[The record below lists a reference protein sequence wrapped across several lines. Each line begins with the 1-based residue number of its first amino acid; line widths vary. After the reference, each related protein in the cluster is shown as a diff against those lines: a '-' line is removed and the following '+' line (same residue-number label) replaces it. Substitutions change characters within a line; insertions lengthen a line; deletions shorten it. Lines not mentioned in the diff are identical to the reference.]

1 MKINSI
7 ILAWG
12 SGTRLWPISRKFY
25 PKQFIK
31 LDELWWT
38 SLFQKTLK
46 RATLISKIEDI
57 LIATNIDYKFHCI
70 TQASEIWIKIKEC
83 QILIEPMA
91 KNTLGAITFAMKN
104 IENDSLGLI
113 MPSDQVIE
121 NEKKFVKAI
130 EESKNIA
137 SKSLITFWIKP
148 FCPHTGYG
156 YINPETTEN
165 IPYKVKEF
173 KEKPDRTQASI
184 FIDNWYLWNSGIF
197 LFWKEIYF
205 EELKKHSKAI
215 YDIFKRTDDWLYI
228 PQYGYEWGEKWE
240 DKKPNSK
247 LLFEKE
253 KYINEIFN
261 ALPDLSIDYGL
272 LEKSDNIYV
281 TPLDTYW
288 NDLWSFDSIDEY
300 LKANDRENNNL
311 LEVDSKNNF
320 LISEVKNKKV
330 AVIWLDDCIIVDTK
344 DALLISR
351 KWESQ
356 KIKDVVN
363 ILKEKEEDKQLVN
376 FGQTVYRPWWSY
388 TIIDEWTWFKTKR
401 ITVLNNKKLSL
412 QMHYH
417 RSEHWVVVDG
427 TAVVTV
433 WEEEKIVRKWESVF
447 IPSGFK
453 HRLEN
458 KWKTELHIIE
468 SQIWDYLEEDD
479 IVRFDDDF
487 GRK

>member
-1 MKINSI
+1 MKIYSI
-7 ILAWG
+7 ILAGG

-31 LDELWWT
+31 LNELWWV
-38 SLFQKTLK
+38 SLFQNTLK
-46 RATLISKIEDI
+46 RANLISKSEDI
-57 LIATNIDYKFHCI
+57 LIATNTLYKYHCI

-91 KNTLGAITFAMKN
+91 KNTLGAISFAMKN
-104 IENDSLGLI
+104 IEDDSLWLI

-121 NEKKFVKAI
+121 NEEEFLNSIKKSS
-130 EESKNIA
+130 EIA
-137 SKSLITFWIKP
+137 KKSLVTFWIKP

-156 YINPETTEN
+156 YINPIISKDTS
-165 IPYKVKEF
+165 YKVKEF
-173 KEKPDRTQASI
+173 KEKPNKTDALK
-184 FIDNWYLWNSGIF
+184 FIENWYLWNSGIF

-205 EELKKHSKAI
+205 NELKKHSKAI
-215 YDIFKRTDDWLYI
+215 FDIFERDKEEFYSPSYW
-228 PQYGYEWGEKWE
+228 YENKIW
-240 DKKPNSK
+240 NSK

-253 KYINEIFN
+253 KYINEVFN

-288 NDLWSFDSIDEY
+288 NDLWSFDSIDDY
-300 LKANDRENNNL
+300 LKEKKCVNSNL
-311 LEVDSKNNF
+311 LEVDAKNNF
-320 LISEVKNKKV
+320 LISEIKNKKV
-330 AVIWLDDCIIVDTK
+330 AIIWLDDCIIVDTK
-344 DALLISR
+344 DALLISK

-356 KIKDVVN
+356 KIKGVVN
-363 ILKEKEEDKQLVN
+363 ILKEKEENRQLVN
-376 FGQTVYRPWWSY
+376 FWQTVYRPWGSY

-487 GRK
+487 WRN

>member
-1 MKINSI
+1 MKIYSI
-7 ILAWG
+7 ILAGG
-12 SGTRLWPISRKFY
+12 SGTRLWPISRKYY

-31 LDELWWT
+31 LAELGGA
-38 SLFQKTLK
+38 SLFQNTLK
-46 RATLISKIEDI
+46 RAILISKVEDI
-57 LIATNIDYKFHCI
+57 LIATNIDYKYHCI
-70 TQASEIWIKIKEC
+70 TQASEIGIKLKEC

-113 MPSDQVIE
+113 LPSDQVIE
-121 NEKKFVKAI
+121 NEDKFI
-130 EESKNIA
+130 ITINESKEIA
-137 SKSLITFWIKP
+137 QKSLITFGIKP

-156 YINPETTEN
+156 YINPILSKET
-165 IPYKVKEF
+165 PYKVKEF
-173 KEKPDRTQASI
+173 KEKPNKETAKK
-184 FIDNWYLWNSGIF
+184 FINNGYLWNSGIF
-197 LFWKEIYF
+197 LFGKEIF
-205 EELKKHSKAI
+205 FSELKKHSKAI
-215 YDIFKRTDDWLYI
+215 FDIFERNEQEIYS
-228 PQYGYEWGEKWE
+228 PYYGYEQTAKGEE
-240 DKKPNSK
+240 KKSNSK

-253 KYINEIFN
+253 KYINEAFN

-272 LEKSDNIYV
+272 LEKSNNIYV

-288 NDLWSFDSIDEY
+288 NDLGSFDSIDEY
-300 LKANDRENNNL
+300 LKEKKWKNNNL
-311 LEVDSKNNF
+311 LEVDAKNNF
-320 LISEVKNKKV
+320 FIGEIKDKKV
-330 AVIWLDDCIIVDTK
+330 AVIGLDDCIIIDTK
-344 DALLISR
+344 DALLVS
-351 KWESQ
+351 KKGESQ

-363 ILKEKEEDKQLVN
+363 ILKEENKQLVN
-376 FGQTVYRPWWSY
+376 FGQTVYRPWGSY
-388 TIIDEWTWFKTKR
+388 TIIDEGTGFKTKR

-433 WEEEKIVRKWESVF
+433 GEEEKIVRKGESVF

-458 KWKTELHIIE
+458 KGKTELHIIE
-468 SQIWDYLEEDD
+468 SQIGDYLEEDD

>member
-1 MKINSI
+1 MKIYSI
-7 ILAWG
+7 ILAGG
-12 SGTRLWPISRKFY
+12 SGTRLWPISRKYY

-31 LDELWWT
+31 LAELWGA
-38 SLFQKTLK
+38 SLFQNTLK
-46 RATLISKIEDI
+46 RAILISKVEDI
-57 LIATNIDYKFHCI
+57 LIATNIDYKYHCI
-70 TQASEIWIKIKEC
+70 TQASEIWIKLKEC

-91 KNTLGAITFAMKN
+91 KNTLWAITFAMKN
-104 IENDSLGLI
+104 IENDSLWLI
-113 MPSDQVIE
+113 LPSDQVIE
-121 NEKKFVKAI
+121 NEDKFI
-130 EESKNIA
+130 ITINESKEIA
-137 SKSLITFWIKP
+137 QKSLITFWIKP
-148 FCPHTGYG
+148 FCPHTWYG
-156 YINPETTEN
+156 YINPILSKET
-165 IPYKVKEF
+165 PYKVKEF
-173 KEKPDRTQASI
+173 KEKPNKETAKK
-184 FIDNWYLWNSGIF
+184 FINNWYLWNSGIF
-197 LFWKEIYF
+197 LFWKEIF
-205 EELKKHSKAI
+205 FSELKKHSKAI
-215 YDIFKRTDDWLYI
+215 FDIFERNEQEIYS
-228 PQYGYEWGEKWE
+228 PYYGYEQTAKWE
-240 DKKPNSK
+240 EKKSNSK

-253 KYINEIFN
+253 KYINEAFN

-272 LEKSDNIYV
+272 LEKSNNIYV

-300 LKANDRENNNL
+300 LKEKKWKNNNL
-311 LEVDSKNNF
+311 LEVDAKNNF
-320 LISEVKNKKV
+320 FIGEIKDKKV
-330 AVIWLDDCIIVDTK
+330 AVIWLDDCIIIDTK
-344 DALLISR
+344 DALLVSK

-363 ILKEKEEDKQLVN
+363 ILKEENKQLVN
-376 FGQTVYRPWWSY
+376 FWQTVYRPWGSY
-388 TIIDEWTWFKTKR
+388 TIIDEGTWFKTKR

-487 GRK
+487 WRK